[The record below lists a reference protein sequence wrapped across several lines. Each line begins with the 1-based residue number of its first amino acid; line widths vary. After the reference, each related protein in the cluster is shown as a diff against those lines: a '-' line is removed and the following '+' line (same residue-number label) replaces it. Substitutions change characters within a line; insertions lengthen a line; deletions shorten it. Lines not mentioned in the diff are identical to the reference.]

1 MNSKDQSSPV
11 KFSELD
17 TPKKLADYLKSKGKG
32 HTYYYHYTDSS
43 VLTGMLRSRKLYLS
57 RADTLNDFYE
67 GNSCPKDRVYITS
80 FSYRPPENIAM
91 WSMYGVPYPNG
102 IRLEFSRKSMNAV
115 INQFEK
121 DRIVYSA
128 EGNNER
134 IILDA
139 VDPIL
144 TIIDVA
150 YAHKDTL
157 EHDRGHNKNAILFE
171 KVTKCLENDSMLCWC
186 IKHDIWLAEREV
198 RLLLQLKKSIPYN
211 KVAIDFSKALS
222 SFAVTCGPCTNKKEI
237 EDLIHENDSVT
248 VKESAYQGKTYFK
261 SCLGCLRQ
269 TEFCKKRNKILETN
283 ILLGSRVK

>member
-1 MNSKDQSSPV
+1 MSSKDPSSPV

-32 HTYYYHYTDSS
+32 HTYYYHYTNSR
-43 VLTGMLRSRKLYLS
+43 VLTGMLQSQKIYLS

-67 GNSCPKDRVYITS
+67 GNSCPKDRVYIAS

-102 IRLEFSRKSMNAV
+102 IRLEFSRKSMNES

-121 DRIVYSA
+121 DKTVYSA
-128 EGNNER
+128 EGNNEQ
-134 IILDA
+134 IILGDA
-139 VDPIL
+139 APEL

-150 YAHKDTL
+150 YAHKNSL
-157 EHDRGHNKNAILFE
+157 EHDRGHNKDEILF
-171 KVTKCLENDSMLCWC
+171 KKITKCLENGSMLCWC

-211 KVAIDFSKALS
+211 RVAIDFSKALS
-222 SFAVTCGPCTNKKEI
+222 SFAVTCGPCTNKNEI
-237 EDLIHENDSVT
+237 EELISGNGSVT
-248 VKESAYQGKTYFK
+248 VKGSAYQGKTYFR
-261 SCLGCLRQ
+261 SCSGCLRQ
-269 TEFCKKRNKILETN
+269 TEFCKKRNTSLETN
-283 ILLGSRVK
+283 IPLGSRIK